1 MYKPKSGIG
10 TLSAAMLGV
19 GSMVGAGIFALLGE
33 TASIAGSAIWISFL
47 VSGVIAMLS
56 GYSLARLGARY
67 PAAGGLIEYLVQ
79 GWGEGLFSG
88 SLGVLLYLSGIV
100 GMSLVA
106 RAFGAYGTAWLP
118 AAWRPIATPALAVT
132 VVLVLMLVNL
142 DGARGVARVENLIVG
157 IKFLVLTAF
166 GIGGLVAAD
175 PGLLAPST
183 WPASGDVFSTVGLTF
198 FAFSGYAVI
207 TNTAEDM
214 EDPRRMLPR
223 AMLLS
228 IGMVLGIYLLVAF
241 AVLGSLS
248 PAQVAA
254 SKDYALAAAARP
266 VLGAAGFV
274 IMTLTALISTASSLN
289 ANLFA
294 TTNIGYQMAKD
305 GELPAVF
312 ATPIAH
318 SREGLLVS
326 AVLVAVLAALLDLGA
341 IAAVGAVA
349 VLLVQAVAHAGHL
362 RLLRETRAPAVL
374 VVAALVG
381 TAGAVVLALFRQATH
396 SPRTIVYLGIVLV
409 SAGLIEAFMRHRS
422 GRVIRARTPLTI
434 TE

>member
-1 MYKPKSGIG
+1 M
-10 TLSAAMLGV
+10 
-19 GSMVGAGIFALLGE
+19 
-33 TASIAGSAIWISFL
+33 
-47 VSGVIAMLS
+47 
-56 GYSLARLGARY
+56 
-67 PAAGGLIEYLVQ
+67 
-79 GWGEGLFSG
+79 
-88 SLGVLLYLSGIV
+88 
-100 GMSLVA
+100 
-106 RAFGAYGTAWLP
+106 
-118 AAWRPIATPALAVT
+118 
-132 VVLVLMLVNL
+132 
-142 DGARGVARVENLIVG
+142 
-157 IKFLVLTAF
+157 
-166 GIGGLVAAD
+166 
-175 PGLLAPST
+175 
-183 WPASGDVFSTVGLTF
+183 FSTVGLTF